1 MKKTVKKTPA
11 YLTLYEQLKKEIV
24 SGAYSYKSKLPS
36 KRSAA
41 ERFGVSL
48 VTIEHTYALLED
60 EGYIQGRQRCGY
72 FVRYRKEQFFP
83 SVPPRMPEKT
93 QPEEFSS
100 SLSLH
105 SKYAGEPS
113 TDQTPVPPLE
123 TDCFPPSVYAKAVRR
138 VLSVYGD
145 RILLKTENAGLPLL
159 REAIARYLLRTR
171 TISVLPDQIVIG
183 SGAEQLYNLATILL
197 GKDRLYAIEKPS
209 YEKIRQIYKAQ
220 GLRFEELPLGNEG
233 IPDEVLFKSHAEIL
247 HVTPYRSYPS
257 GVTASAEKK
266 QTYLSFA
273 RSRNAFILEDD
284 FGSEFH
290 RMRPIETLF
299 SLDAAE
305 KGGRVIYLNTFSKT
319 LSPAVRIGYMLIPPS
334 LLPMAEKRIGFFS
347 SSVPVLDQYALA
359 ELLNEGSFERH
370 LSRIR
375 RKLNP

>member
-145 RILLKTENAGLPLL
+145 RILLKTKNAGLPLL

-183 SGAEQLYNLATILL
+183 MIANYVAEHKHAKGCIFDGFPRTTVQAEEFDKILAGHGLHVDIMIDIHVPEEELIQRILL
-197 GKDRLYAIEKPS
+197 RGKDSGRADDASEEVIRGRLDVYRQQTAVVSDYYA
-209 YEKIRQIYKAQ
+209 AQ
-220 GLRFEELPLGNEG
+220 G
-233 IPDEVLFKSHAEIL
+233 K
-247 HVTPYRSYPS
+247 Y
-257 GVTASAEKK
+257 ASVNG
-266 QTYLSFA
+266 TGTMDDVFA
-273 RSRNAFILEDD
+273 RITD
-284 FGSEFH
+284 
-290 RMRPIETLF
+290 
-299 SLDAAE
+299 
-305 KGGRVIYLNTFSKT
+305 VIAQL
-319 LSPAVRIGYMLIPPS
+319 
-334 LLPMAEKRIGFFS
+334 
-347 SSVPVLDQYALA
+347 
-359 ELLNEGSFERH
+359 
-370 LSRIR
+370 
-375 RKLNP
+375 